1 MFAACIHSN
10 VVDGGHQLS
19 RKEDIQEGN
28 FNLDAKS
35 EFKDFWTNGNG
46 IKDMDHINAAAI
58 KIHQSQA
65 NA

>member
-1 MFAACIHSN
+1 
-10 VVDGGHQLS
+10 VVDVFLY